1 MKRFRKWPAVLL
13 AALLLMTAGCGG
25 SDADSGSSTG
35 SATAADVPAEED
47 LFTDRDYRTDYE
59 DEDPV
64 LITLSG
70 TAAECDSAAVTVS
83 SGMVTITEEGTYVI
97 SGTLSG
103 GTIAV
108 DVEDSEKVWLVFD
121 GVSVTSEDFAAVYV
135 ISADKVFLTLADGTE
150 NTLTNGGSFTAV
162 DDNDVDAVIFSKDDL
177 TINGSGSLTV
187 VSPAGH
193 GIVCKD
199 DLKITGGTF
208 EITAGDGHAL
218 SANDSVR
225 IAAGTFVLTGSKDG
239 IQADN
244 DEDEEEGFV
253 YICGGEFTITADRD
267 GISASAYAA
276 VTDGSITITAGGG
289 SASASDSDFVNSMQQ
304 QMQNYPY
311 GSSSQDTA
319 EDSTSCKGI
328 KAAGQLTICG
338 GTLVIDSAD
347 DGLHSNSDV
356 LICGGTLTICSG
368 DDGVHADETLTVES
382 GVIDIQECYEGLEG
396 MEIYIYDGEIS
407 IVASD
412 DGMNA
417 AGGADSSGTGG
428 WRQDDMFGDSST
440 GDYALVIEG
449 GYISIDA
456 EGDGIDSNGS
466 LTISGGEIY
475 ISGPTNSANGALDY
489 ASTGTITGGIL
500 VAAGAA
506 GMAENMSEASQGCVL
521 ISTGSQSACTIS
533 LSDSSGDV
541 LVEYTTSKSF
551 SSVVISCPE
560 MEAGKTYTLTLGDSS
575 GEFTLSSLVS
585 SVSFS
590 SGSYGNENGGG
601 MGNGGRRGF

>member
-1 MKRFRKWPAVLL
+1 MKRFGKWPAVLL

-25 SDADSGSSTG
+25 SDADSGSSAG
-35 SATAADVPAEED
+35 STSAADVPAEED

-59 DEDPV
+59 DENSV

-70 TAAECDSAAVTVS
+70 TDAECDSAAVTVS

-97 SGTLSG
+97 TGTLTD

-108 DVEDSEKVWLVFD
+108 DVEDSEKVWLVFED
-121 GVSVTSEDFAAVYV
+121 VSVTSEDFAALYV

-150 NTLTNGGSFTAV
+150 NTLTNGGAFTAI

-177 TINGSGSLTV
+177 TINGGGSLTV
-187 VSPAGH
+187 TSPAGL

-218 SANDSVR
+218 SAKDSVR

-253 YICGGEFTITADRD
+253 YICGGEFTITAEGD

-276 VTDGSITITAGGG
+276 VTDGSLTITAGGG
-289 SASASDSDFVNSMQQ
+289 SASASDSDFVDSMQQ
-304 QMQNYPY
+304 RMQNYAY
-311 GSSSQDTA
+311 GGTSQGTE

-328 KAAGQLTICG
+328 KAAGQLTICD
-338 GTLVIDSAD
+338 GTLMIDSAD

-368 DDGVHADETLTVES
+368 DDGVHADETLIIE
-382 GVIDIQECYEGLEG
+382 GDVIDIQECYEGLEG

-407 IVASD
+407 IISSD

-417 AGGADSSGTGG
+417 AGGADSSGTDG
-428 WRQDDMFGDSST
+428 WRQDDMFGDSAS
-440 GDYALVIEG
+440 GDYAIVIEG
-449 GYISIDA
+449 GSICIDA

-500 VAAGAA
+500 VATGAA

-521 ISTGSQSACTIS
+521 ISTGSQSACTIA
-533 LSDSSGDV
+533 LSDSGGDM
-541 LVEYTTSKSF
+541 LVEYTVSKSF

-560 MEAGKTYTLTLGDSS
+560 MEAGETYTLSLGDTDA
-575 GEFTLSSLVS
+575 EFTLSSILSTVS
-585 SVSFS
+585 LS
-590 SGSYGNENGGG
+590 SGSYGNGNGGG
-601 MGNGGRRGF
+601 MGSGGRGGF